1 MASLRILVAD
11 DKPLVRYGLRIL
23 VERHD
28 DWIVCGEASDGLE
41 AVEKAADLK
50 PDVVLLDISMPK
62 LDGLSAVPLIREK
75 IPDSDI
81 VILTLH
87 ESLDMARIAAKAG
100 ARAYVTKS
108 SLSTALIPTIE
119 ALQSA
124 HS

>member
-28 DWIVCGEASDGLE
+28 DWIVCGEASDGLK
-41 AVEKAADLK
+41 AVEKAANLK

-75 IPDSDI
+75 IPDADI
-81 VILTLH
+81 VISTLH
-87 ESLDMARIAAKAG
+87 ESLDMARLATNAG

-108 SLSTALIPTIE
+108 SLSTELVPTIE

-124 HS
+124 HG

>member
-41 AVEKAADLK
+41 AVEKAANLK

-62 LDGLSAVPLIREK
+62 LDGLSAVPLIRKK

-81 VILTLH
+81 VMLTLH
-87 ESLDMARIAAKAG
+87 ESLEMARIAAKAG

-108 SLSTALIPTIE
+108 SLSTELIPTIE

>member
-41 AVEKAADLK
+41 AVEKAANLK

-62 LDGLSAVPLIREK
+62 LDGLCAVPLIREK

-87 ESLDMARIAAKAG
+87 ESLEMARIAAKAG

-108 SLSTALIPTIE
+108 SLSTELIPTIE

-124 HS
+124 HG

>member
-41 AVEKAADLK
+41 AVEKAANLK

-62 LDGLSAVPLIREK
+62 LDGLSAVPLIRKK

-81 VILTLH
+81 VMLTLH
-87 ESLDMARIAAKAG
+87 ESLEMARIAAKAG

-108 SLSTALIPTIE
+108 SLSTELIPTIE

-124 HS
+124 HG

>member
-41 AVEKAADLK
+41 AVEKAANLK

-87 ESLDMARIAAKAG
+87 ESVDMARIAADAG
-100 ARAYVTKS
+100 ARAYITKS
-108 SLSTALIPTIE
+108 RLSTELVPAIE
-119 ALQSA
+119 ALRSA
-124 HS
+124 HG

>member
-11 DKPLVRYGLRIL
+11 DRPLVRYGLRIL
-23 VERHD
+23 VEQHD

-41 AVEKAADLK
+41 AVEKASSLK

-87 ESLDMARIAAKAG
+87 ESLDMARIAAKVG

-108 SLSTALIPTIE
+108 SLSTELIPTIE

-124 HS
+124 HG